1 MDSLYELS
9 SRAIRRLY
17 DARLDTPPVL
27 DIDSCFPAARRFE
40 AAWTQLREEAQ
51 DVLRSATSIPRFHEI
66 MPAQAEISA
75 TDGRD
80 WRMFLLKVYGQE
92 LRANL
97 LRCPVLGELL
107 ADTPEAISATLSFLA
122 PHKHIPQHRGPF
134 RGILRYQ
141 LNLDVPPDGEG
152 RPGAVLWLAGHEHRF
167 GAGQSLLWDDTYPH
181 EVWNHSESTRIAL
194 LLDVYRPEMPLDLR
208 LLSRTITA
216 GVGVVAR
223 LRGFS

>member
-9 SRAIRRLY
+9 SRAIRRIY

-27 DIDSCFPAARRFE
+27 EIDSCFPAARRFE
-40 AAWTQLREEAQ
+40 AAWMELREEARA
-51 DVLRSATSIPRFHEI
+51 VLRSATSIPRFHEI
-66 MPAQAEISA
+66 MPTQAEISA

-97 LRCPVLGELL
+97 LCCPVLGELL

-167 GAGQSLLWDDTYPH
+167 GAGKSLLWDDTFPH